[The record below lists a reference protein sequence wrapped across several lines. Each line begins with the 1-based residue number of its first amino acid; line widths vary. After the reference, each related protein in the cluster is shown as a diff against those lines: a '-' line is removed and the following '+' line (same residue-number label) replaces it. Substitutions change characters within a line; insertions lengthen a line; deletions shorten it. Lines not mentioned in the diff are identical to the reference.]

1 MDKKTISIMTPCYN
15 EAGNLEKL
23 YERTTSVMNSMR
35 DYKFEWVIIDNSSTD
50 NSREILRAIASRDER
65 VRVIYN
71 LRNFGPGRS
80 SCHGLFQTS
89 GDAAI
94 CMACDLQDPPELIP
108 DYVAKWEQGSD
119 VVLGKIASSEE
130 SKRAFATRGLFYKI
144 MASFSDNPIES
155 HVTGFGLY
163 SRRVIELLK
172 AEGNPVPNFRFSIS
186 NFGFDVSYIEYDQ
199 PIRNAGQSSYN
210 FMRKLDTSIE
220 SLTQIS
226 TKPIRMITVSGAIL
240 ASLSLLALLISIAG
254 LVITSS
260 DAAWRIL
267 CCALMGAFAG
277 LLALA
282 IGVVGEYVILCLM
295 YIKQEPLVYEK
306 ARINFTSNIEDSWA
320 GPKVD

>member
-1 MDKKTISIMTPCYN
+1 
-15 EAGNLEKL
+15 
-23 YERTTSVMNSMR
+23 MNSMR
-35 DYKFEWVIIDNSSTD
+35 DYRFEWVIIDNSSTD

-163 SRRVIELLK
+163 SRRVIELLE
-172 AEGNPVPNFRFSIS
+172 AEGNLS
-186 NFGFDVSYIEYDQ
+186 Q
-199 PIRNAGQSSYN
+199 T
-210 FMRKLDTSIE
+210 LDFQFLTLVLVCTSH
-220 SLTQIS
+220 
-226 TKPIRMITVSGAIL
+226 
-240 ASLSLLALLISIAG
+240 
-254 LVITSS
+254 TSS
-260 DAAWRIL
+260 
-267 CCALMGAFAG
+267 M
-277 LLALA
+277 
-282 IGVVGEYVILCLM
+282 
-295 YIKQEPLVYEK
+295 
-306 ARINFTSNIEDSWA
+306 INQLGMRGNRVTTL
-320 GPKVD
+320 

>member
-23 YERTTSVMNSMR
+23 YERTASVMNSMR
-35 DYKFEWVIIDNSSTD
+35 DYRFEWVIIDNSSTD

-130 SKRAFATRGLFYKI
+130 SKQSFATRGLFYKI

-155 HVTGFGLY
+155 HVPGFGLY
-163 SRRVIELLK
+163 SRRVIELLE

-226 TKPIRMITVSGAIL
+226 TKPVRMITVSGAVL
-240 ASLSLLALLISIAG
+240 ASFSLLALLISIAG

-260 DAAWRIL
+260 DIAWRIL
-267 CCALMGAFAG
+267 CCALMGTFAG

-282 IGVVGEYVILCLM
+282 IGVVGEYVVLCLM